1 MKHLQVDGQRVNVL
15 MSGRHNSQTCSIT
28 QKQTEKLNLNINN
41 MYYTT
46 LISCQYVL
54 YVNMSISLTSHID
67 KRSGHPETYFKLFV
81 MLDEF
86 QKGARVLEEFVV
98 A

>member
-28 QKQTEKLNLNINN
+28 QKQTEKLNLN
-41 MYYTT
+41 Y
-46 LISCQYVL
+46 
-54 YVNMSISLTSHID
+54 MSISLTSHID

>member
-1 MKHLQVDGQRVNVL
+1 M
-15 MSGRHNSQTCSIT
+15 T
-28 QKQTEKLNLNINN
+28 
-41 MYYTT
+41 
-46 LISCQYVL
+46 L
-54 YVNMSISLTSHID
+54 YVNINILYIISIYMIYHISYMIISLTSHID